1 MGEFFFYIDETGR
14 DPFSPVFISGILS
27 TSTIRQELEYTLMGL
42 EKTSA
47 QGKAPRWKWSKSNS
61 KYRKA
66 YIEGVLK
73 IQALVGNVFF
83 HLVRGGKEY
92 LDHTADGA
100 VNAVREKAKRGDKAT
115 MYFDGFRETEVN
127 QIRRYIRP
135 SLKSK
140 GIRAI
145 VKGIARDESS
155 PFIRLADAIC
165 GLVRDAEEDDEW
177 SKLMVQKLK
186 RKKILKEV

>member
-1 MGEFFFYIDETGR
+1 MNEYFFYIDETGR
-14 DPFSPVFISGILS
+14 DPFSPVFIAGILS
-27 TSTIRQELEYTLMGL
+27 TTAIRQELEYTLLGL
-42 EKTSA
+42 EKTS
-47 QGKAPRWKWSKSNS
+47 GKDRAPRWKWSKTNI

-66 YIEGVLK
+66 YIQGVLK
-73 IQALVGNVFF
+73 IRALVGNVFF
-83 HLVRGGKEY
+83 HLVPGGKEY
-92 LDHTADGA
+92 LKHTADGTI
-100 VNAVREKAKRGDKAT
+100 NAVREKAKSGDKTT

-145 VKGIARDESS
+145 VKGIPRDESS

-165 GLVRDAEEDDEW
+165 GLVRDAEEGQEW
-177 SKLMVQKLK
+177 AQEAVRRLKKLG
-186 RKKILKEV
+186 ILKEI